1 MMQDLLLVLS
11 VLEWSHWVLI
21 ASVAILLINLSVFY
35 RYSNKLRQEHNELKK
50 LQKDL
55 RALITASVGMG
66 QRMLEVERRH
76 RRLAERQDQ
85 LDIYDSAN
93 QSYEQAI
100 KMTQNGSGIQDLM
113 DICGMSK
120 TEAELIQMIH
130 GLDKTA

>member
-1 MMQDLLLVLS
+1 MMQDLLLGLS
-11 VLEWSHWVLI
+11 VLGWSHWVLI
-21 ASVAILLINLSVFY
+21 ASVAILLINPSVFY